1 MIYLSNLNIIES
13 IDNQVSRGGVPPLAV
28 DYLVVGGGGAGQVS
42 VFGNEYGGGGGGGFV
57 SSSVTL
63 QFNQPFAI
71 TVGSGGLASS
81 SNNNV
86 GQQSTFSGTNFGT
99 PINIIASGGMTTDAY
114 SGYPQ
119 HNAPGTGSVCGG
131 SGRYYGGG
139 GGGGMSTGNPFTC
152 SFENNGGNGGAAL
165 AWYSGSWAGGGGG
178 GVIGLAGETPQG
190 GGGGGSISGSSGG
203 NGGSFTSPGLP
214 PVQNSGGGGG
224 GNGNNNLY
232 PASNG
237 ASGSVIIRYPYI
249 DASFGVPYAT
259 GGDKYVYDGYV
270 YHRFNSDGVF
280 TTFAR

>member
-1 MIYLSNLNIIES
+1 MIYLSNQNIIES

-28 DYLVVGGGGAGQVS
+28 DYLVVGGGAGGQVS

-57 SSSVTL
+57 SASVTL
-63 QFNQPFAI
+63 QFNQPFTI
-71 TVGSGGLASS
+71 TVGSGGVASS
-81 SNNNV
+81 ANNNV

-119 HNAPGTGSVCGG
+119 HNVGGSGSVCGG
-131 SGRYYGGG
+131 GGRYFGGG
-139 GGGGMSTGNPFTC
+139 GGGGMHIGYDFSCAGDGF
-152 SFENNGGNGGAAL
+152 GGAGGDAL

-178 GVIGLAGETPQG
+178 GVIGLASETPLG
-190 GGGGGSISGSSGG
+190 GGGGSSISGSSGG
-203 NGGSFTSPGLP
+203 SGGSFTQPGVP
-214 PVQNSGGGGG
+214 PVQNSGGGGK

-237 ASGSVIIRYPYI
+237 ASGSVIIRYPYS
-249 DASFGVPYAT
+249 AAQFAVPYAT
-259 GGDKYVYDGYV
+259 GGTTTIYDGYV
-270 YHRFNSDGVF
+270 YHRFNSSGTF